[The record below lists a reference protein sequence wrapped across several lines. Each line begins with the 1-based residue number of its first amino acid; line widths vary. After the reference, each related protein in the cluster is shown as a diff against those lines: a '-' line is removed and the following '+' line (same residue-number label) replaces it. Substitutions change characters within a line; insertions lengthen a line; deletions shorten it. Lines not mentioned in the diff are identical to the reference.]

1 MTPEAEYHYRNH
13 TLRGYLADYR
23 DEMRGQH
30 TLAELIFGW
39 TVGLAL
45 VLMIYWTGGRS

>member
-1 MTPEAEYHYRNH
+1 MTPETEYHYRTH
-13 TLRGYLADYR
+13 TLRGYLATYR

-30 TLAELIFGW
+30 GAAELTFGW

-45 VLMIYWTGGRS
+45 ALMMFWTVSRP